1 MKTLFRS
8 LIVFSLFFFSSYASA
23 FQWTIDADHS
33 EIRFKINHILTT
45 VSGQFTEFNA
55 DVLFNPET
63 PEAGKF
69 DFTVTV
75 KSVDTNNGKRDNH
88 LRSKDF
94 FNADKFSEM
103 RFKSSKI
110 HHLKDNR
117 YALEGLMTIKD
128 VSQKIQIEFEF
139 FQPQPHPFDKK
150 KNVAGFQANFTIPRL
165 TYHVGNGKFLKMGVV
180 GRDVEVE
187 IAMEALTEK

>member
-45 VSGQFTEFNA
+45 VSGQFTEFKG

-69 DFTVTV
+69 NFTVNV

-94 FNADKFSEM
+94 FNADKFPEM
-103 RFKSSKI
+103 TFKSSKI
-110 HHLKDNR
+110 HHLKGNQ

-128 VSQKIQIEFEF
+128 VSQKIQIGFKF

-150 KNVAGFQANFTIPRL
+150 KKVGGFQTNFTIPRL
-165 TYHVGNGKFLKMGVV
+165 EYDVGNGKFLKMGVI

>member
-23 FQWTIDADHS
+23 SQWTTDADHS
-33 EIRFKINHILTT
+33 EIRFKIKHILTT
-45 VSGQFTEFNA
+45 VSGQFTEFSGNL
-55 DVLFNPET
+55 LFDPQT

-69 DFTVTV
+69 DFTVNV

-94 FNADKFSEM
+94 FDADKFPQM
-103 RFKSSKI
+103 TFTSSQI

-117 YALEGLMTIKD
+117 YVLEGVMTIKD

-139 FQPQPHPFDKK
+139 FPPQPHPFDKK
-150 KNVAGFQANFTIPRL
+150 KNVAGFQTNFIIPRL
-165 TYHVGNGKFLKMGVV
+165 AYHVGDGKFLKMGVV
-180 GRDVEVE
+180 GSDVEVE
-187 IAMEALTEK
+187 IAMEALTKK

>member
-23 FQWTIDADHS
+23 SQWTTDADHS
-33 EIRFKINHILTT
+33 EIRFKIKHILTT
-45 VSGQFTEFNA
+45 ISGQFTEFNGNL
-55 DVLFNPET
+55 LFDPQT

-69 DFTVTV
+69 DFTVNV

-94 FNADKFSEM
+94 FDADKFPQM
-103 RFKSSKI
+103 KFTSSKI
-110 HHLKDNR
+110 YHLKDNR
-117 YALEGLMTIKD
+117 YALEGVMTIKD

-139 FQPQPHPFDKK
+139 FPPQPHPFDKK
-150 KNVAGFQANFTIPRL
+150 KNVAGFHTTFTIPRL
-165 TYHVGNGKFLKMGVV
+165 AYHVGNGKFLKMGVV
-180 GRDVEVE
+180 GSDVEVE
-187 IAMEALTEK
+187 IAMEALTKK